1 MTMPDVERSSLVAEL
16 NRRASELNALGLAA
30 HNAHVNVTGPQ
41 FLALHRF
48 LERLYEG
55 LLTEHA
61 DAVMERVRALG
72 GVAETVVT
80 DLPTPSFEGLT
91 GIAVAA
97 AIRTMLQTVVR
108 RLSST
113 RASVAGERDP
123 DTYRVLDDVL
133 HELNKPLWM
142 LAEIVEPGAPAAG
155 PTAKS
160 SSSRSARTRGL
171 FLRAGVDADA
181 GNEVLPAEQI
191 DDVADGRVKKC
202 QEPSAAPPEQTAER
216 SRLGVNGLWKAEP
229 EPTPARNAALERLEI
244 VKVVDWPRDLGRA
257 RSTVEKKLRALGLR

>member
-1 MTMPDVERSSLVAEL
+1 MTMSDVERSSLVAEL
-16 NRRASELNALGLAA
+16 NRRASELNALGLAV

-97 AIRTMLQTVVR
+97 AIWTMLQTVVA
-108 RLSST
+108 RLSGT

-142 LAEIVEPGAPAAG
+142 LAEIVEPGAA
-155 PTAKS
+155 AKS

-181 GNEVLPAEQI
+181 GAEVLPAEQI
-191 DDVADGRVKKC
+191 DDVADGRVKKG
-202 QEPSAAPPEQTAER
+202 QQQSAAPADQTAER
-216 SRLGVNGLWKAEP
+216 RRLGVDGLWKAEP
-229 EPTPARNAALERLEI
+229 APTLARNAAFERLEI
-244 VKVVDWPRDLGRA
+244 VKAVDWPRDLGRA
-257 RSTVEKKLRALGLR
+257 RSTAEKKLRALGLR

>member
-1 MTMPDVERSSLVAEL
+1 MTMSDVDRSSLVAEL

-72 GVAETVVT
+72 GAAETVVT

-97 AIRTMLQTVVR
+97 AIRTMLQTVVA
-108 RLSST
+108 RLSGT

-142 LAEIVEPGAPAAG
+142 LAEIVEPGAAAE

-181 GNEVLPAEQI
+181 GAEVLPAEQV
-191 DDVADGRVKKC
+191 DDVADGRVKKG
-202 QEPSAAPPEQTAER
+202 QQQSAAPADQTAER
-216 SRLGVNGLWKAEP
+216 SRLGVDGLWKAEP
-229 EPTPARNAALERLEI
+229 APTPARNAAFERLEI
-244 VKVVDWPRDLGRA
+244 VKAVDWPRDLGRA
-257 RSTVEKKLRALGLR
+257 RSTAEKKLRALGLR